1 MLNNE
6 FIYMAPE
13 QIETSQLILAV
24 VLPVLASSMISLVK
38 VNFNKQTGRI
48 SLAIPRMFPFVQDTY
63 TTISGN
69 QYNITFIQYE
79 AVFFVFLFSCLTGLM
94 IYNLLDLFGLT
105 KIISNFAQTWV
116 SYLTT
121 PTGISI
127 NPSTPQPASNSTSNS
142 TVSNS
147 TVKSNS
153 TISNSTVKTNS
164 TK

>member
-1 MLNNE
+1 
-6 FIYMAPE
+6 
-13 QIETSQLILAV
+13 
-24 VLPVLASSMISLVK
+24 MISLVK
-38 VNFNKQTGRI
+38 VNLNKQTGKV

-63 TTISGN
+63 YYINGN
-69 QYNITFIQYE
+69 QVNFTFIEYE
-79 AVFFVFLFSCLTGLM
+79 AVFFVFLFSCLVGLM

-105 KIISNFAQTWV
+105 KIISAFAQTWV

-127 NPSTPQPASNSTSNS
+127 IPTQPAANSTISNSTA
-142 TVSNS
+142 
-147 TVKSNS
+147 KSNS